1 MKIDLKKGQK
11 IWFTSD
17 SHYNHGNVCSA
28 TSTWDDKSKTRNFKS
43 LEEMNDELVRQINLQ
58 IGKDDYLFHLGDF
71 SFGGPDFVREFR
83 NRINCENVHLI
94 LGNHDYRIK
103 DDVENT
109 QSLFSS
115 VQEYLF
121 LTVINGEDNIKH
133 RFVLCHYPIA
143 SWNGM
148 CHGTI
153 HLHGHLHLP
162 NRLRLAD
169 GMAMDVGVDGN
180 SWSPIEMVEV
190 LEIMENQD
198 PCKPF
203 RMPKPW

>member
-1 MKIDLKKGQK
+1 MKIDLKNGQK

-17 SHYNHGNVCSA
+17 SHYNHGNVCTP
-28 TSTWDDKSKTRNFKS
+28 TSKWDNKSKTRNFKS

-58 IGKDDYLFHLGDF
+58 IGKEDYLFHLGDF
-71 SFGGPDFVREFR
+71 AFGGPDFVREFR

-121 LTVINGEDNIKH
+121 LTVITGVDKVKH

-180 SWSPIEMVEV
+180 GWSPIEMMEV